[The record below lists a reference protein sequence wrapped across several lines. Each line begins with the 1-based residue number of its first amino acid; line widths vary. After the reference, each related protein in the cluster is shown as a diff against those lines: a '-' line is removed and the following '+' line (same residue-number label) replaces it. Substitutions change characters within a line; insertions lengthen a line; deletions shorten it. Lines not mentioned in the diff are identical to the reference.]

1 MKKADSCGKSDNKF
15 RERHMASRGKKKT
28 QARGA
33 QPVQVQAVKE
43 KKDNRWAYV
52 LTVLAVLLV
61 VLIFINSFTVR
72 ANIEYTDE
80 SGNNLLEGIDS
91 SQLTFEKSAL
101 TVLFAPV
108 DGYDGAVDFTLENL
122 PLSKDSEIVQDIAKE
137 LVSSYPAEKLALLD
151 QAYVTIYVTEVV
163 YLAATLAF
171 AAFTAVV
178 ALRRKKGDDVLALVG
193 VGIMTVLSVARLVL
207 ALVMCMSSTKEFVI
221 TAAGAPWLSLVA
233 TVACTVLIAVF
244 VYARIKGERA
254 KAAEKVK

>member
-1 MKKADSCGKSDNKF
+1 
-15 RERHMASRGKKKT
+15 MASRGKKKT

-33 QPVQVQAVKE
+33 QPAQVQAVKE

-108 DGYDGAVDFTLENL
+108 DGYDGAG
-122 PLSKDSEIVQDIAKE
+122 SE
-137 LVSSYPAEKLALLD
+137 
-151 QAYVTIYVTEVV
+151 
-163 YLAATLAF
+163 
-171 AAFTAVV
+171 
-178 ALRRKKGDDVLALVG
+178 R
-193 VGIMTVLSVARLVL
+193 
-207 ALVMCMSSTKEFVI
+207 
-221 TAAGAPWLSLVA
+221 
-233 TVACTVLIAVF
+233 
-244 VYARIKGERA
+244 
-254 KAAEKVK
+254 